1 MTLNDLAK
9 EIENVCN
16 DCIHNPST
24 KNINKL
30 VKNTKLYYEMYL
42 IEKLVPLWNRGEYT
56 QPQLGKRLD
65 ISSYKVSALLKKAQS
80 LGYEVNEYT
89 NQKDIDRKELLNLWN
104 SGAYSMNKL
113 GKHFNVSNGT
123 IKAHLDR
130 ARSQGYEVNE
140 KLGNTNQKNIDRKEL
155 LNLWNSGA
163 YSMNKLGKHFNV
175 SNGTIK
181 AHLDRARSQ
190 GYEVNEK
197 LGNTSSISGSKQLIN
212 AACKSIEYSSAL
224 DIHIASQIK
233 KLMNKEK
240 IMSSPKISEYLGV
253 PVGKIDALKTNMSLR
268 GEYLNGYEYESRI
281 SAEEEIELFNTVVKL
296 NDQGISIQKIC
307 DLTGESRRSIY
318 ITVYKN
324 YK

>member
-9 EIENVCN
+9 EIEKVCN
-16 DCIHNPST
+16 DCMHNPST

-42 IEKLVPLWNRGEYT
+42 IEKLVPLWNSGEYSKT
-56 QPQLGKRLD
+56 QLGERFD
-65 ISSYKVSALLKKAQS
+65 ISSYKVSSALKRARSQ
-80 LGYEVNEYT
+80 GYEVNEKGG
-89 NQKDIDRKELLNLWN
+89 NANRKNIDRKELLNLWN
-104 SGAYSMNKL
+104 SGAYSIEKL
-113 GKHFNVSNGT
+113 RKHFNASGTT

-130 ARSQGYEVNE
+130 ARSQGYEVKE
-140 KLGNTNQKNIDRKEL
+140 YTQQKNIDRKEL

-163 YSMNKLGKHFNV
+163 YSIEKLRKHFNA
-175 SNGTIK
+175 SGTTIK

-190 GYEVNEK
+190 GYEVNES
-197 LGNTSSISGSKQLIN
+197 LGNTSYVSGSKQLIN
-212 AACKSIEYSSAL
+212 AACKNIEYSSAL

-240 IMSSPKISEYLGV
+240 IMLSSKISKYLGV
-253 PVGKIDALKTNMSLR
+253 PVAKINRLKINMSLR

-281 SAEEEIELFNTVVKL
+281 SAEKEIELFNTIVKL
-296 NDQGISIQKIC
+296 NDQGMSIQKIC
-307 DLTGESRRSIY
+307 DLTGESRRSIF

-324 YK
+324 HK

>member
-113 GKHFNVSNGT
+113 GKHFNVS
-123 IKAHLDR
+123 H
-130 ARSQGYEVNE
+130 
-140 KLGNTNQKNIDRKEL
+140 
-155 LNLWNSGA
+155 
-163 YSMNKLGKHFNV
+163 
-175 SNGTIK
+175 GTIK

-233 KLMNKEK
+233 KLMNKQK
-240 IMSSPKISEYLGV
+240 IMSSPKISKYLGV
-253 PVGKIDALKTNMSLR
+253 PVSKIDALKTNMSLR